1 MLPKFKYISLL
12 ITLTAVIAVAA
23 VLGYLF
29 LKPRNTIEVRKGEIN
44 NVEVMVRLCTVEIY
58 NEVPILDTIHDKVIF
73 AIQKQRGQISFD
85 MEHLQLD
92 DTGDTV
98 RIILPPEIVEL
109 YESTDDNSWEVIDTK
124 SIGPLSMFRSD
135 RMTLDDENAVKDRI
149 KAKSIRYL
157 YRNGTIERARKEGA
171 SDMELLMQQIYRK
184 PVKVTDPTPKGTF
197 PG

>member
-44 NVEVMVRLCTVEIY
+44 NVEVMARLCTVEIY

-135 RMTLDDENAVKDRI
+135 RMTLDDENAVKDRV

-171 SDMELLMQQIYRK
+171 SDMQLLMQQIYRK
-184 PVKVTDPTPKGTF
+184 PVIVTDPTPKGTF